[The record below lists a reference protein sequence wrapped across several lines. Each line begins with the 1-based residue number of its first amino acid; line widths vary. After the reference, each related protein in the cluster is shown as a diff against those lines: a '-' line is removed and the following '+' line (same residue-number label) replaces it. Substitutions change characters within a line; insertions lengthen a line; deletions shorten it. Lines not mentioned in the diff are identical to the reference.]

1 MERSR
6 SGRGEQLCCGWGL
19 LWEGDSTQP
28 LTLGSA
34 GLQGGDS
41 WQICPSPACKANHS
55 LARRVS
61 KCPNRVRMRGGSRGG
76 GLHLQRGRAC
86 YRIE

>member
-41 WQICPSPACKANHS
+41 WQICPSPASKANRS

-61 KCPNRVRMRGGSRGG
+61 KCPNRVRMGRRPRRWVTPATGKS
-76 GLHLQRGRAC
+76 LLQD
-86 YRIE
+86 